1 MLLIKKIFIILLL
14 LFSESLFLL
23 SLNNNKCSPALSS
36 TIMSNYL
43 DNNYI
48 KLIQAHQND
57 LLKDL
62 LEEDPSIALK
72 HTNDDKKRTMLH
84 FAVHY
89 QNLELIKL
97 LLTYTIAIDSQDS
110 LGATALHYAA
120 TEEGPENIMILSLLL
135 EHHAQLDM
143 QDNNG
148 ETPLHYASSSENNNH
163 QTFAFLISHYTD
175 ITLTDNNGNT
185 PLHTAVMYKN
195 SFAVKKLICA
205 GANVNRANIQ
215 GHTPLYYAV
224 MQGNQSLVEY
234 LIAAGGDI
242 LQKQAGRPIIFVA
255 IEFCEPYQTGII
267 TLLIEKGA
275 DIYSQYKQ
283 FTPIRYAKKN
293 NKPLFVELLKQKI
306 ADECRQLAPPL
317 ASLSP
322 DIS

>member
-1 MLLIKKIFIILLL
+1 MLFIKKIFIILLL
-14 LFSESLFLL
+14 VFSKNLFLL
-23 SLNNNKCSPALSS
+23 SLNKCSPALPS
-36 TIMSNYL
+36 TITSNYL

-72 HTNDDKKRTMLH
+72 HTDDDKKRTMLH

-97 LLTYTIAIDSQDS
+97 LLTYTIALDSQDS

-120 TEEGPENIMILSLLL
+120 TEEGPENIIILKLLL
-135 EHHAQLDM
+135 EHHARLDM

-163 QTFAFLISHYTD
+163 GALTFLISHYTN
-175 ITLTDNNGNT
+175 INITDNNGNT

-195 SFAVKKLICA
+195 SYAIKKLIRS
-205 GANVNRANIQ
+205 GAHINRANAQ

-224 MQGNQSLVEY
+224 IQSNQSILEY
-234 LIAAGGDI
+234 LIAAGADI
-242 LQKQAGRPIIFVA
+242 HQKQGGQPIIFVA
-255 IEFCEPYQTGII
+255 IEFCQPYQTGII

-283 FTPIRYAKKN
+283 LTPIRYAKKN

-306 ADECRQLAPPL
+306 ADECRQLAPLVP
-317 ASLSP
+317 SLSP